1 MIAWFARNSVAA
13 NLLMF
18 LIVAVGLFM
27 TREHLIL
34 EVFPEFETETVA
46 VAVSYRGATPAEVE
60 QSVLVRI
67 EEAIQDL
74 VGIEELRSTA
84 REGAGTVV
92 VEVEEGYEP
101 RVLLDDI
108 KNRVDAISTFP
119 NEVER
124 PIYSVPIRRR
134 EVIGVVVSGDLAE
147 AELRQ
152 LGENIRDDLTRL
164 PSVSQVE
171 LTEVRPFEI
180 SLELSEETLRKFDLT
195 FDEVVSAVRRSSLD
209 LPAGS
214 IKTASGE
221 IRVRTVAQAYVA
233 EDYRKIVVKRR
244 GDGSDLTLGEVAEVR
259 DGFEENPVEARFNGE
274 PCVVLEVYRVG
285 NQNAIQMAS
294 EVKAYVAEPDTP
306 LPPGVTLSCW
316 RDRSSI
322 IEKRLKTLGWSALQG
337 GLLVLFVLGLFLRP
351 SLAGWVCLG
360 IPVSFLGA
368 LALMPVFGITINIL
382 SVFAFILVL
391 GIVVDDAIVTGEN
404 IYRHLERGV
413 EGTKAA
419 IEGTQEISLP
429 VTFGV
434 LTTMVAFFPIT
445 LIAGRRGALFA
456 QIPWV
461 VVPVLFFSLIESKLV
476 LPAHLKHTRIRPAE
490 EEGALMRF
498 QGRVAGGLQWF
509 AENVYRPVLAACLR
523 RRYLSVACALALM
536 ILIAATI
543 AAGHIR
549 FVFFPR
555 VQSEVARASLEMPA
569 GTQFSIT
576 AAHVARI
583 TSAAKALQHELIDP
597 ETGESAIR
605 DILSTAGSAGSRVGQ
620 SNIGRVQFE
629 IVPPEERRLKITTRE
644 IVTRWRKAI
653 GPLFGARTLNFRAE
667 IGRGGD
673 PVDIQ
678 LKGEKVEELRVLAD
692 ALKERLGQHPGVFDI
707 SSSFQE
713 GTLELQLKLK
723 PAGEHLGLSQLDLAR
738 QVRQGFFGEEAQRI
752 QRGRDDVRV
761 MVRYTQAE
769 RTSLESIES
778 MWIRTPGGA
787 ALPLREVAEV
797 EVARGFSVINRVDR
811 RRTINVVADVDK
823 ENVRVAG
830 VYEDLRTLLGE
841 LRAKYPRVEH
851 SFAGEA
857 EEQRD
862 STRGLMIGLGIA
874 LGAIFVLLAIAFRSY
889 SQPLIVMSVIPFGW
903 GGAVLGHVLMGHSLS
918 IFSVLGMLA
927 LTGIVVN
934 DSLVMVD
941 FINRHR
947 EDEEALLSAAQ
958 EAGVV
963 RFRAIILTSLTTFV
977 GLVPL
982 IFEQSTQAQFIIP
995 MAVSLGFG
1003 VLFATSVTLILVPCV
1018 YLVLED
1024 GLGVIRGIK
1033 AKVWDLPEDEV
1044 PRERLEPAPEAEGD

>member
-13 NLLMF
+13 NLLML
-18 LIVAVGLFM
+18 LIVATGLFM
-27 TREHLIL
+27 TRERLIL

-46 VAVSYRGATPAEVE
+46 VSVTYRGATPAEVE

-74 VGIEELRSTA
+74 VGIEELRSSA
-84 REGAGTVV
+84 QEGSGTVT
-92 VEVEEGYEP
+92 VEVEEGYEA
-101 RVLLDDI
+101 RVLLDDV

-119 NEVER
+119 SEVER
-124 PIYSVPIRRR
+124 PIYSVPVRRR
-134 EVIGVVVSGDLAE
+134 EVIGVVVSGELAE
-147 AELRQ
+147 AELRK
-152 LGENIRDDLTRL
+152 LGEEVRDDLTRL

-180 SLELSEETLRKFDLT
+180 SLELSEENLRKYDLT

-214 IKTASGE
+214 IKTESGH
-221 IRVRTVAQAYVA
+221 IRVRTIAQAYVA
-233 EDYRKIVVKRR
+233 EDYQGIVVKRR
-244 GDGSDLTLGEVAEVR
+244 SDGSDLTLGEVAQVS
-259 DGFEENPVEARFNGE
+259 DGFEENPIEARFNGE
-274 PCVVLEVYRVG
+274 RCVLLEVYRVG
-285 NQNAIQMAS
+285 DQNAIQMAN
-294 EVKAYVAEPDTP
+294 EVKAYVASPSTP
-306 LPPGVTLSCW
+306 LPPGVTLSSW
-316 RDRSSI
+316 RDRSLI
-322 IEKRLKTLGWSALQG
+322 IEKRLQTLGWSALQG
-337 GLLVLFVLGLFLRP
+337 GVLVLLVLGLFLRP

-404 IYRHLERGV
+404 VYRHLERGLD
-413 EGTKAA
+413 GTRAA
-419 IEGTQEISLP
+419 IEGTEEISLP

-461 VVPVLFFSLIESKLV
+461 VVPVLFFSLVESKLV
-476 LPAHLKHTRIRPAE
+476 LPAHLKHTRIRPPE
-490 EEGALMRF
+490 EEGTLLRL
-498 QGRVAGGLQWF
+498 QGRVAAGLQWV
-509 AENVYRPVLAACLR
+509 AERVYRRVLIACLR
-523 RRYLSVACALALM
+523 RRYLSLACATALM
-536 ILIAATI
+536 LVVSATI

-555 VQSEVARASLEMPA
+555 VQSEVATASLEMPQ
-569 GTQFSIT
+569 GTQFAIT
-576 AAHVARI
+576 ARHVARI
-583 TSAAKALQHELIDP
+583 TSAAKALQRELIDP

-605 DILSTAGSAGSRVGQ
+605 DILSTAGSAGGQVGQ
-620 SNIGRVQFE
+620 SHVGTVRFE
-629 IVPPEERRLKITTRE
+629 IVPPEDRRLKITTGE
-644 IVTRWRKAI
+644 IVSRWRKAI
-653 GPLFGARTLNFRAE
+653 GPLIGARTLNFRAE
-667 IGRGGD
+667 LGRGGD
-673 PVDIQ
+673 PIDIL
-678 LKGEKVEELRVLAD
+678 LKSERIEELRVVAD
-692 ALKERLGQHPGVFDI
+692 LLKERLAEHAGVFDI

-761 MVRYTQAE
+761 MVRYTQGE
-769 RTSLESIES
+769 RTTLDSVES
-778 MWIRTPGGA
+778 MWVRTPTGA
-787 ALPLREVAEV
+787 ALPLRDVAEV
-797 EVARGFSVINRVDR
+797 KVGRGFSTIERVDR
-811 RRTINVVADVDK
+811 RRTIHVVADLDK
-823 ENVRVAG
+823 ENVQVAG
-830 VYEDLRTLLGE
+830 VYEDLRQLLTE
-841 LRAKYPRVEH
+841 LRPRFPRVDY

-862 STRGLMIGLGIA
+862 STRGILIGLAIA
-874 LGAIFVLLAIAFRSY
+874 LSAIFLLLAVAFRSY
-889 SQPLIVMSVIPFGW
+889 AQPLIVMSVIPFGW
-903 GGAVLGHVLMGHSLS
+903 GGAVLGHVLMGDSLS

-927 LTGIVVN
+927 LTGVVVN

-947 EDEEALLSAAQ
+947 ADQEDGVLAAAR

-963 RFRAIILTSLTTFV
+963 RFRAIILTSLTTFA
-977 GLVPL
+977 GLIPL
-982 IFEQSTQAQFIIP
+982 IFEKSTQAQFIIP

-1003 VLFATSVTLILVPCV
+1003 VLFATAVTLILVPCV
-1018 YLVLED
+1018 YLMLED
-1024 GLGVIRGIK
+1024 VLSLGRALK
-1033 AKVWDLPEDEV
+1033 ARVWDLPEDEGL
-1044 PRERLEPAPEAEGD
+1044 RA